1 MRAFFSGQWDTPR
14 RRGILL
20 VLIVGLAAVVRL
32 LGIGS
37 IPPGM
42 WYDEAINGLD
52 ALSIGRD
59 HWPIFFATEMHP
71 REPLY
76 MYSLAGFF
84 ALFGHSVA
92 KARIVSALWG
102 VATVA
107 LFYPVAKR
115 LLGGA
120 GWGLVATLAL
130 SVFRWHVHF
139 SRTVFRTLLAPFFL
153 LGVMWFF
160 LRWRERRRPVDAL
173 LCGAM
178 LGGGMYTYISF
189 RLVPVLLGGWVL
201 WLLARGEMNLRRDWR
216 GLAMIATAACVVF
229 APLGV
234 DYVRNP
240 WHFHGRTDE
249 VSMFVK
255 QVEVTDT
262 SGIKTTQEVRKTA
275 GEALRD
281 VGANARDIA
290 LMWTWRGDHV
300 GKHNL
305 PLAPVF
311 DWATGLLF
319 LVGIGWCLVNI
330 TRNQTAFVVP
340 AWLGLMALT
349 SVFSFGAPNILRMLA
364 AAPAAILAMV
374 LGMKVADGVMARGGL
389 SIATRRGIF
398 GLVLLVF
405 AALQL
410 DSYFRRF
417 PQSAEVRR
425 EFNTEMFFDPA
436 QLVLQSAD
444 GIKTI
449 WVPEEMMAHPTFD
462 FVTHGM
468 AALKGYG
475 ASVDPS
481 TTGTLPSALLITARS
496 QRLGGEAGHDTVSRW
511 RDAGARRVG
520 FTEMAIEDA
529 ASARRS
535 LMLWSELWVLEKPR

>member
-1 MRAFFSGQWDTPR
+1 MRAFFSGHWDTPR

-20 VLIVGLAAVVRL
+20 TLIVALAAVVRL
-32 LGIGS
+32 VAIGS

-52 ALSIGRD
+52 ALSIGRG

-71 REPLY
+71 REPLI

-84 ALFGHSVA
+84 ALFGHSVIN
-92 KARIVSALWG
+92 ARIMNALWG
-102 VATVA
+102 VASVA

-115 LLGGA
+115 MLGGA
-120 GWGLVATLAL
+120 GWGLVATFAL

-139 SRTVFRTLLAPFFL
+139 SRTVFRTLLGSFFL
-153 LGVMWFF
+153 LGVILFF

-216 GLAMIATAACVVF
+216 GLALIAAAASVVF

-255 QVEVTDT
+255 QVEVAD
-262 SGIKTTQEVRKTA
+262 SAGVKTTQAVRKSAT
-275 GEALRD
+275 EVLRD
-281 VGANARDIA
+281 LGANARDIA

-311 DWATGLLF
+311 DWATGVLF
-319 LVGIGWCLVNI
+319 FIGVGWCLVNI
-330 TRNQTAFVVP
+330 ARDQTAFLVP

-364 AAPAAILAMV
+364 AAPAAVLAMV
-374 LGMKVADGVMARGGL
+374 LGMKVADRWLAGARLG
-389 SIATRRGIF
+389 IETRRGILA
-398 GLVLLVF
+398 LVLIFF

-425 EFNTEMFFDPA
+425 EFNTEMFYDPA
-436 QLVLQSAD
+436 QLVLRSGD
-444 GIKTI
+444 GLRTI
-449 WVPEEMMAHPTFD
+449 WVPEELRHHPTFD

-468 AALKGYG
+468 EALQGYNAADDPATTGSLPAALL
-475 ASVDPS
+475 V
-481 TTGTLPSALLITARS
+481 TARS
-496 QRLGGEAGHDTVSRW
+496 QSLARDAGHDTLARW
-511 RDAGARRVG
+511 QKAGARRVG

-529 ASARRS
+529 AANRRS
-535 LMLWSELWVLEKPR
+535 LMLWSELWVLEKSP

>member
-1 MRAFFSGQWDTPR
+1 MKEFVTAQWDSPR
-14 RRGILL
+14 GRGILL
-20 VLIVGLAAVVRL
+20 VLIVALAAVVRL
-32 LGIGS
+32 VAIGS
-37 IPPGM
+37 IPPGI

-52 ALSIGRD
+52 ALSIGRG

-71 REPLY
+71 REPAY

-120 GWGLVATLAL
+120 GWGLVATFAL

-153 LGVMWFF
+153 LGGVWFF
-160 LRWRERRRPVDAL
+160 LRWRERQRSVDAL

-189 RLVPVLLGGWVL
+189 RLVPVLLGAWVL

-216 GLAMIATAACVVF
+216 GLAMIAAAAGVVF

-255 QVEVTDT
+255 QVEVTD
-262 SGIKTTQEVRKTA
+262 SAGVKTTEIVRKSVT
-275 GEALRD
+275 EVLRD

-311 DWATGLLF
+311 EQATGLLF
-319 LVGIGWCLVNI
+319 FVGLGWCLVNI
-330 TRNQTAFVVP
+330 SRNQTAFLVP

-364 AAPAAILAMV
+364 AAPAAVLAMV
-374 LGMKVADGVMARGGL
+374 LGMKVVDGWLASARVGL
-389 SIATRRGIF
+389 FTRRGI
-398 GLVLLVF
+398 LAMVLLVF

-417 PQSAEVRR
+417 PQSPEVRR

-436 QLVLQSAD
+436 QLVLRSA
-444 GIKTI
+444 GGLRTI
-449 WVPEEMMAHPTFD
+449 WVPDELMKHPTFD
-462 FVTHGM
+462 FVTYGM
-468 AALKGYG
+468 TGLQAYS
-475 ASVDPS
+475 ASDDPS
-481 TTGTLPSALLITARS
+481 TTGPLPAALLVTARS
-496 QRLGGEAGHDTVSRW
+496 QNLAREAGRDTAARW
-511 RDAGARRVG
+511 QKAGARRAG

-529 ASARRS
+529 ATDRRS
-535 LMLWSELWVLEKPR
+535 LMLWSELWILEKTP

>member
-1 MRAFFSGQWDTPR
+1 MKEFVTAQWDSPR
-14 RRGILL
+14 RRTILFA
-20 VLIVGLAAVVRL
+20 LIVALAAAVRL
-32 LGIGS
+32 VAIGS

-42 WYDEAINGLD
+42 WYDEAINGID
-52 ALSIGRD
+52 ALRIGRG

-71 REPLY
+71 REPAY

-115 LLGGA
+115 LLGGV
-120 GWGLVATLAL
+120 GWALVATFAI

-153 LGVMWFF
+153 LGVVWFF

-189 RLVPVLLGGWVL
+189 RLVPVLLGAWVL

-216 GLAMIATAACVVF
+216 GLAMIAAAASVVF

-255 QVEVTDT
+255 QVEVMD
-262 SGIKTTQEVRKTA
+262 SAGAKTTQEVRKSPS
-275 GEALRD
+275 EVMRD

-311 DWATGLLF
+311 DWATGALF
-319 LVGIGWCLVNI
+319 FVGLGWCLINV
-330 TRNQTAFVVP
+330 TRNQTAFLVP

-364 AAPAAILAMV
+364 AAPAAVLAMV
-374 LGMKVADGVMARGGL
+374 LGMKVADDWLARAHLGV
-389 SIATRRGIF
+389 STRRGILA
-398 GLVLLVF
+398 LVLMVF

-417 PQSAEVRR
+417 PQSPEVRR

-436 QLVLQSAD
+436 QLVLRSGGD
-444 GIKTI
+444 LRTI
-449 WVPEEMMAHPTFD
+449 WVPEELLHHPTFD

-468 AALKGYG
+468 ASLQGYG
-475 ASVDPS
+475 AADDPA
-481 TTGTLPSALLITARS
+481 TTGTLSAALLVTARS
-496 QRLGGEAGHDTVSRW
+496 QNLARDAGCDSVARW
-511 RDAGARRVG
+511 QKAGARRAG

-529 ASARRS
+529 ASDRRS
-535 LMLWSELWVLEKPR
+535 LMLWSELWVLEKAP